1 MLLRQHF
8 KESLLNLTAAKL
20 RTFLAMLGIL
30 VGTASIVAMVSS
42 GELATQQALRQFKT
56 LGTNLLSLNI
66 SMQPTAGTGANQ
78 LKLDLADLYRLKQAS
93 SNIGQLAPYTVGYNA
108 VTFAGKN
115 LNATIVGVTNA
126 LQPIIR
132 IKMATGR
139 FISDLDNYQFYA
151 VVGFAIAKQLKSQIF
166 GKLIGRQIRI
176 GEDIFTIV
184 GVTKHWPENGFFYQN
199 INNAILLPI
208 KTSMLISKYS
218 RINNI
223 VFYLKDDK
231 KIAPVKTAITK
242 YFRDLSP
249 SYKLFFRSAQQIV
262 TSMKK
267 QSEIFT
273 LMLGFIGSISLIVA
287 GIGVMNI
294 MLVSVIERRREI
306 GIRKAIGAK
315 RKDIQLM
322 FLIEAVSLSLCGGVF
337 GVVVGLIAS
346 YIIALISKWQF
357 MFLLLPPSIGFAV
370 SVFIGVFFGFYPAL
384 KASKLDPIQTLR
396 SE

>member
-1 MLLRQHF
+1 MERLSNMRLRQHF
-8 KESLLNLTAAKL
+8 KESLLNLASAKL

-42 GELATQQALRQFKT
+42 GELATQQALRQFKA
-56 LGTNLLSLNI
+56 LGTNLLSVNI
-66 SMQPTAGTGANQ
+66 STQATPGSSGSK
-78 LKLDLADLYRLKQAS
+78 LKLSLEDLYGLNQVAT
-93 SNIGQLAPYTVGYNA
+93 NIGESAPYTVGYNA
-108 VTFAGKN
+108 VTFEGKS
-115 LNATIVGVTNA
+115 LHATIVGVTQT
-126 LQPIIR
+126 LQSIIK
-132 IKMATGR
+132 IKLTKGR

-151 VVGFAIAKQLKSQIF
+151 VIGAAIAKQLKSQVF
-166 GKLIGRQIRI
+166 GKIIGKQLRV

-184 GVTKHWPENGFFYQN
+184 GVVKPWPENGFFYQN
-199 INNAILLPI
+199 INDAILIPI

-218 RINNI
+218 HINNI

-231 KIAPVKTAITK
+231 QITSVKTAITN
-242 YFRDLSP
+242 YFQDLSS

-262 TSMKK
+262 ASMEK

-294 MLVSVIERRREI
+294 MLVSVVERRREI

-322 FLIEAVSLSLCGGVF
+322 FF
-337 GVVVGLIAS
+337 
-346 YIIALISKWQF
+346 
-357 MFLLLPPSIGFAV
+357 
-370 SVFIGVFFGFYPAL
+370 
-384 KASKLDPIQTLR
+384 D
-396 SE
+396 